1 MTGLKYI
8 SIIAGLIFPY
18 SMIQAIKKVMNNEN
32 SVGYTV
38 LSCLCSVIIVTT
50 LVLMYSW
57 LV

>member
-8 SIIAGLIFPY
+8 SVIAGLNFPY

-32 SVGYTV
+32 SLGYTV

-50 LVLMYSW
+50 LVLIYS
-57 LV
+57 